1 MERHYET
8 DPKEIVPL
16 TQSKANSARPRPF
29 PSRRHSLSIAP
40 DCARFG
46 GMAQSALPLAKQIL
60 EVTPKMM
67 DFIRAGMRN
76 QAVDQLTVPQFRVLA
91 KINRAQAISQKEVA
105 DWMGITAATLTRMI
119 DTLSERGLVKRNSD
133 QRDRRQ
139 TLLTVT
145 TSGKKQVEHY
155 RERVEAQLVSK
166 IAQLDTTTVDQL
178 KTGIKLLEKLFSDKL
193 EQ

>member
-1 MERHYET
+1 
-8 DPKEIVPL
+8 
-16 TQSKANSARPRPF
+16 
-29 PSRRHSLSIAP
+29 
-40 DCARFG
+40 
-46 GMAQSALPLAKQIL
+46 MAQSALPLAKQIL